1 MNTEAR
7 LREAIEAG
15 EVLKVVYNGGS
26 QPGAMRE
33 MAPISIKNGKVR
45 ARCFTSNAVKSFV
58 IEKIT
63 ILQEG
68 NNISAVEWN
77 PDAEQVQR
85 YESINDLSEKEMDAL
100 LALGW
105 HVEFDDNRLSLHRR
119 FKNGKP
125 MKGADVSIDYEEF
138 TYDLVVGLDG
148 ELHEENRRKRQR
160 PWSVRGKNQDTRSYG
175 SLDKAAGLFLE
186 WAESLAPSRS

>member
-1 MNTEAR
+1 MTTEER
-7 LREAIEAG
+7 LREAIESG

-63 ILQEG
+63 VLQEE
-68 NNISAVEWN
+68 NDLTPVEWN
-77 PDAEQVQR
+77 PEAQQIIR
-85 YESINDLSEKEMDAL
+85 YDSIPDLLKKEKDVL
-100 LALGW
+100 TDLGW
-105 HVEFDDNRLSLHRR
+105 HVESDDSRLSLHRR
-119 FKNGKP
+119 FKNGNP
-125 MKGADVSIDYEEF
+125 MKGSDASLDYEEF

-160 PWSVRGKNQDTRSYG
+160 PWSVRGKNKDTRSYG
-175 SLDKAAGLFLE
+175 SLDKAAELFLE
-186 WAESLAPSRS
+186 WAESLAPSKS

>member
-33 MAPISIKNGKVR
+33 VAPISIKNGKVR

-105 HVEFDDNRLSLHRR
+105 HVESDDNCLSLHRR

-160 PWSVRGKNQDTRSYG
+160 PWSVRGKNQGTRSYG

>member
-15 EVLKVVYNGGS
+15 EVLKVVYSGGS

-33 MAPISIKNGKVR
+33 VAPISIKNGKVR
-45 ARCFTSNAVKSFV
+45 ARCFTSHAVKSFV

-63 ILQEG
+63 ILQEE

-77 PDAEQVQR
+77 PDAEQVPR
-85 YESINDLSEKEMDAL
+85 YESINDLSGKEMDAL
-100 LALGW
+100 SALGW
-105 HVEFDDNRLSLHRR
+105 HVESDDNCLSLHRR

-125 MKGADVSIDYEEF
+125 MKGSDISIDYEEF

>member
-15 EVLKVVYNGGS
+15 EVLKVVYSGGS
-26 QPGAMRE
+26 QPGAMRDV
-33 MAPISIKNGKVR
+33 APISIKNGKVR

-63 ILQEG
+63 ILQEE
-68 NNISAVEWN
+68 NDISAVEWN
-77 PDAEQVQR
+77 PDAEQVTR

-100 LALGW
+100 SALGW
-105 HVEFDDNRLSLHRR
+105 HVESDDNCLSLHRR

-125 MKGADVSIDYEEF
+125 MKGSDVSIDYEEF
-138 TYDLVVGLDG
+138 TYDFVVELDG

-186 WAESLAPSRS
+186 WAASFAPSRS

>member
-1 MNTEAR
+1 MSTEAR
-7 LREAIEAG
+7 IREAIEVG
-15 EVLKVVYNGGS
+15 EVLKVVYGGGS

-33 MAPISIKNGKVR
+33 VAPISIENGKVR
-45 ARCFTSNAVKSFV
+45 ARCFTSNAVKLFV

-63 ILQEG
+63 ILQEA
-68 NNISAVEWN
+68 NSVSAVEWN
-77 PDAEQVQR
+77 PDAEQVPR
-85 YESINDLSEKEMDAL
+85 YQLINDLSEKEIDFL

-105 HVEFDDNRLSLHRR
+105 HVESDNNCLSLHRR

-125 MKGADVSIDYEEF
+125 MKGSDVSIDYEEYA
-138 TYDLVVGLDG
+138 YDLVVGLDG

-186 WAESLAPSRS
+186 WAESLSPSKS